1 MQEKEWKAESEAAPI
16 TSMKLHSDGMA
27 EFAYGK
33 DPWLYKN
40 GFFAMKSLDYVKW
53 AFKKI
58 DDQTFTLFVEPT
70 QKLLL
75 INLSKLIKL
84 NKYEKESFSTISNC
98 ILLYPG
104 SLRWGQK
111 SASSVAKQWCELN
124 GKYSKAT
131 EGAEKMLQKQLLTNG
146 KTKWKQNIKVMKPL

>member
-1 MQEKEWKAESEAAPI
+1 MKKLLVPVLWLSLLIACGDDKGKTKATEKTGDKKPEEISATATPAEDKLIKEWLQEKEWKAESEAAPI

-70 QKLLL
+70 QKTFTYKFVK
-75 INLSKLIKL
+75 NL
-84 NKYEKESFSTISNC
+84 
-98 ILLYPG
+98 
-104 SLRWGQK
+104 
-111 SASSVAKQWCELN
+111 
-124 GKYSKAT
+124 
-131 EGAEKMLQKQLLTNG
+131 
-146 KTKWKQNIKVMKPL
+146 